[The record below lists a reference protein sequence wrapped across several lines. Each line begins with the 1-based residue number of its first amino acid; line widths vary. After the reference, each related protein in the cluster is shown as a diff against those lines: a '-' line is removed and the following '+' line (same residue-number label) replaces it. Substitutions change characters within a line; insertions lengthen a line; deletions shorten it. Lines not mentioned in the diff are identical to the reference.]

1 MSYRYRDYVPHY
13 YALWLLGLPI
23 VVGQL
28 GQVILGFADTMM
40 IGHYATAELGASS
53 FVNTMFN
60 LVLVAALGFSYG
72 LTPVVGMLH
81 GQKQRER
88 IGEMVRNGL
97 STHTVLALLLVL
109 VMAALY
115 VNLHRLGQPH
125 ELIPLMRPYFIVLLV
140 SLPFV
145 LWFNCLKQFFDGI
158 TRTTTSMWVILSG
171 NLLNILL
178 NWFLIYGVGPFP
190 ELGLLG
196 AGVATL
202 VARVYMCVALLLVFF
217 LSSSYADYRRGFAQG
232 RVNRP
237 DSVRLY
243 KLGFPLALQMG
254 METAS
259 FSLTSIFV
267 GWIGTTALA
276 AHQVVLTVSTLCFM
290 LYYGM
295 AAAVSVRV
303 SFFHG
308 QANYVALRRTTLAG
322 YHLILFLSL
331 LTALPLFFMRNSIGA
346 WFADDAEVSALVAA
360 TIVPFVLYQFGD
372 GLQCNY
378 ANALRGLSCVRPMMY
393 IAFFAYFVVSLPLA
407 WLFGIAMGG
416 GLVGVWYSF
425 PFGLTTAG
433 MLYYLTFRQRYSQ
446 IKK

>member
-1 MSYRYRDYVPHY
+1 MSYRYRDYAPHY

-28 GQVILGFADTMM
+28 GQIVLGFADTMM

-72 LTPVVGMLH
+72 LTPVVGKLY
-81 GQKQRER
+81 GQKRHER
-88 IGEMVRNGL
+88 IGEMIRNGL
-97 STHTVLALLLVL
+97 ATHSVVAILMVLAMLVL
-109 VMAALY
+109 YL
-115 VNLHRLGQPH
+115 NLGNLGQPE
-125 ELIPLMRPYFIVLLV
+125 ELIPLMRPYFMVLLV

-171 NLLNILL
+171 NLLNILF

-202 VARVYMCVALLLVFF
+202 LARVYMCVALLFVFF
-217 LSSSYADYRRGFAQG
+217 LSSSYTDFRRGFAQG
-232 RVNRP
+232 CVNQT
-237 DSVRLY
+237 DSERLY

-276 AHQVVLTVSTLCFM
+276 AHQVVLTVSTLCYM

-303 SFFHG
+303 SFYHG
-308 QANYVALRRTTLAG
+308 QENYVALRRTTIAG
-322 YHLILFLSL
+322 YHLILLLSL
-331 LTALPLFFMRNSIGA
+331 LTALPLFFLRGSIGA
-346 WFADDAEVSALVAA
+346 WFTDDADVSALVAA
-360 TIVPFVLYQFGD
+360 TIIPFVLYQFGD

-425 PFGLTTAG
+425 PFGLTIAG
-433 MLYYLTFRQRYSQ
+433 LLYYLTFRRRYNEIQ
-446 IKK
+446 K